1 MSILETDRG
10 EWRVDIRFLYY
21 KDCPSHE
28 EALERLRKAIR
39 EEGVACD
46 VTVINVETTEQAE
59 RLHFVGSP
67 TIIIDGHD
75 IAAADNTQA
84 HYALTCRAY
93 TLEDGRISP
102 LPSIAMIRRALR
114 AASGK
119 RP

>member
-1 MSILETDRG
+1 MGLKIQ
-10 EWRVDIRFLYY
+10 FLYY

-28 EALERLRKAIR
+28 EALQRLREAIQ
-39 EEGVACD
+39 EEGVHSN
-46 VTVINVETTEQAE
+46 VRVINVETIEQAE

-75 IAAADNTQA
+75 IDPPHNASAR
-84 HYALTCRAY
+84 YALTCRAY